1 MRPDAPARLTEC
13 GLLAAMLCVVVVWWG
28 CAIDSDGVGPRAGT
42 VEGGSVSV
50 KIAIP
55 AVLAQTVARVEHVI
69 VTSEADTL
77 RGRLEIV
84 GNMAR
89 GTVTGIPPGEDLLF
103 VLIAFDAA
111 GETTHAGSARADVEA
126 GVTAEVRIQLQPV
139 TGGAVI
145 VGDFGGEPLF
155 PKALQLAGR
164 WDLELVADQE
174 FEFSYSFDSDGDF
187 SNRISGA
194 FLSALK
200 DLDQLEDLDLGQLD
214 EFDGG
219 TLILSGTWSPGADSL
234 HLDFD
239 AVAIELFGDLPFIG
253 KVDVEILE
261 EDLGDGAA
269 FDLAFGCAV
278 KDDELRL
285 RGPALTLGVPLA
297 VEDAAGPAAAE
308 YPGLSGIG
316 VAGLGRLG
324 AVIGALIRERN
335 VDEVVLVRSR

>member
-1 MRPDAPARLTEC
+1 MRPNTPARLTEC
-13 GLLAAMLCVVVVWWG
+13 DLLVAMLYVAVAGWG
-28 CAIDSDGVGPRAGT
+28 CAIDSDGVGPRPGT

-55 AVLAQTVARVEHVI
+55 TALTQTVARVEYTI

-103 VLIAFDAA
+103 LLIALDGA
-111 GETTHAGSARADVEA
+111 GETTHAGSTRADVQA
-126 GVTAEVRIQLQPV
+126 GTTAEVRILLQPV

-145 VGDFGGEPLF
+145 IGDFGGEPLF
-155 PKALQLAGR
+155 PKALTLVGR

-174 FEFSYSFDSDGDF
+174 FEFSYFFDSDGDF
-187 SNRISGA
+187 TNRISGA

-214 EFDGG
+214 NFDGG
-219 TLILSGTWSPGADSL
+219 TMILSGTWSPGADSL

-239 AVAIELFGDLPFIG
+239 AVAIELFGNLPFIG

-261 EDLGDGAA
+261 EELGDGAA
-269 FDLAFGCAV
+269 FDLSFGCAL
-278 KDDELRL
+278 DDHQLRL

-297 VEDAAGPAAAE
+297 VEEAAGAADAE

-316 VAGLGRLG
+316 VAGLEQLG
-324 AVIGALIRERN
+324 AVVGALLRERN